1 MAEFTL
7 LEVHLDDA
15 TFTANAPFSRS
26 DEEGDGDATATAS
39 DGSGRG
45 RLLALLAAIAVAG
58 AVTWALRN
66 RSADGDDA

>member
-15 TFTANAPFSRS
+15 TFTANAPFTGS
-26 DEEGDGDATATAS
+26 DEESPEDATATAS

-45 RLLALLAAIAVAG
+45 RLLALLAALALAG
-58 AVTWALRN
+58 AAAWVLRN
-66 RSADGDDA
+66 RASDDDGA